1 LPDVALLIDWENVY
15 YTLRQHT
22 TGPLPSTLAILQAIL
37 QKAAEFGP
45 VRVKQAIFGSEVAS
59 QDDTLLMAL
68 EFTGIDPVAVAQRSG
83 GRLLKGRSDAVLITR
98 TAKLLYK
105 ERPDIEVWFIVSGD
119 RDLNALCK
127 ALKDEDKKVYLVAGD
142 KSLAN
147 ELRDSPY
154 LRDDVFLL
162 EDLIPEARWT
172 RAGLRSDDTQAGKE
186 EDNRESSR
194 ELTRELPRPRS
205 RGVRGG
211 RTRVGP
217 TASGGTRPPIVPAVI
232 PTGTPESEKEQRRL
246 AVLLLDQLVAIRADA
261 MPRADFV
268 QSVVPLSEKEASTVL
283 EQRIDAGIAQHHI
296 VARNQGRFRATAKQ
310 LIAPN
315 LSSPLVAETLFH
327 LVRLLRRIDTVTKD
341 TKRVPVVEAVL
352 DPLSR
357 ADQPGGLARGR
368 SARRMLLETLYNI
381 AEERGAIASESV
393 QRDGK
398 EVTMCWLSDGHPLVQ
413 YARHQSA
420 GIVHLFNFVGSTK
433 AHGDRVDWVNQALFA
448 ELLSRVEGD
457 ALESSLRAAVER
469 GLMRAESHGSKP
481 GFIIDREHPEVRVLL
496 GAFDRLEGAS
506 SAAAPPARVGV
517 SRVDNGDDQQD
528 EALASGAGDL
538 PPALGAGTAALAGA
552 SDDGSQNGAAALAA
566 RKRTRRG
573 SRGGRNRRGGRG
585 RKKTTSS
592 TSGEAAD

>member
-45 VRVKQAIFGSEVAS
+45 VRVKQAIFGSEVAT

-68 EFTGIDPVAVAQRSG
+68 EFTGIEPVAVAQRMS

-98 TAKLLYK
+98 TMKLLYK
-105 ERPDIEVWFIVSGD
+105 DRPNVEVWFIVSGD

-172 RAGLRSDDTQAGKE
+172 RAGLRADDTQVGKE
-186 EDNRESSR
+186 DEPRVERER
-194 ELTRELPRPRS
+194 TERLGG
-205 RGVRGG
+205 RGRRGG
-211 RTRVGP
+211 RGRGGAGTKPP
-217 TASGGTRPPIVPAVI
+217 TVPAVV
-232 PTGTPESEKEQRRL
+232 PTGTPESDKEQRRL
-246 AVLLLDQLVAIRADA
+246 AVLLLDQLVAIRAEA

-283 EQRIDAGIAQHHI
+283 EQRVDAGIEQGHVI
-296 VARNQGRFRATAKQ
+296 ARNQGRFRATAKQ

-315 LSSPLVAETLFH
+315 MNSPLVAETLFH
-327 LVRLLRRIDTVTKD
+327 LVRLLRRIQTVTKD
-341 TKRVPVVEAVL
+341 TKRVPVTEAVL

-368 SARRMLLETLYNI
+368 TQRRVLLETLYNI
-381 AEERGAIASESV
+381 AEERGAIASEAV

-398 EVTMCWLSDGHPLVQ
+398 EITMCWLVDEHPLVH
-413 YARHQSA
+413 YARQQAA
-420 GIVHLFNFVGSTK
+420 GIVHLFNFVGTTK
-433 AHGDRVDWVNQALFA
+433 AHGDRIDWVNAALFA

-457 ALESSLRAAVER
+457 ALESSIRSAIER
-469 GLMRAESHGSKP
+469 GLARSEPHGNKA
-481 GFIIDREHPEVRVLL
+481 GYVIVREHPEVQMLL
-496 GAFDRLEGAS
+496 GHFERLNGDTKAEAPN
-506 SAAAPPARVGV
+506 AAATAEGDETAPAQTL
-517 SRVDNGDDQQD
+517 GD
-528 EALASGAGDL
+528 A
-538 PPALGAGTAALAGA
+538 
-552 SDDGSQNGAAALAA
+552 NGAAALAA
-566 RKRTRRG
+566 PPRKRTRRG

-585 RKKTTSS
+585 RKRPASS
-592 TSGEAAD
+592 PGSGEAAD

>member
-1 LPDVALLIDWENVY
+1 MPDVALLIDWENVY

-22 TGPLPSTLAILQAIL
+22 TGPLPSSLAILQAIL

-68 EFTGIDPVAVAQRSG
+68 EFTGIEPVAVAQRMG

-98 TAKLLYK
+98 TMKLLYK
-105 ERPDIEVWFIVSGD
+105 DRPDVDVWFIVSGD

-172 RAGLRSDDTQAGKE
+172 RAGLRTDDTQAGKD
-186 EDNRESSR
+186 DNVASRPGAPTPGATPPESPPR
-194 ELTRELPRPRS
+194 VRTR
-205 RGVRGG
+205 RGG
-211 RTRVGP
+211 RGR
-217 TASGGTRPPIVPAVI
+217 GTGIGAKPPVVPAVV
-232 PTGTPESEKEQRRL
+232 PTGSPESEKEQRRL
-246 AVLLLDQLVAIRADA
+246 AVLLLDQLVAIRNAA
-261 MPRADFV
+261 MPRSDFV

-283 EQRIDAGIAQHHI
+283 EQRIDAGIAQNHV

-315 LSSPLVAETLFH
+315 MNSALVAETLFH
-327 LVRLLRRIDTVTKD
+327 LVRLVRRIDTVTKD
-341 TKRVPVVEAVL
+341 TKRVPVTEAVL

-368 SARRMLLETLYNI
+368 SQRRILLETLYNI
-381 AEERGAIASESV
+381 AEERGAIASEAV

-398 EVTMCWLSDGHPLVQ
+398 EITMCWLVDQHPLVQ
-413 YARHQSA
+413 YARQQSA
-420 GIVHLFNFVGSTK
+420 GLVHLFNFVGTTK
-433 AHGDRVDWVNQALFA
+433 GHGERVDWVNHALFA

-457 ALESSLRAAVER
+457 ALESSLRGGVER
-469 GLMRAESHGSKP
+469 GLMRADSHGNKP
-481 GFIIDREHPEVRVLL
+481 GYAIDREHPEVRMLL
-496 GAFDRLEGAS
+496 GEFDRLDGEGAS
-506 SAAAPPARVGV
+506 VALPVRTATTESGMEPSGETMPTAPESDVALGSGTVLGAPLASAAADGVLAPP
-517 SRVDNGDDQQD
+517 
-528 EALASGAGDL
+528 
-538 PPALGAGTAALAGA
+538 
-552 SDDGSQNGAAALAA
+552 

-585 RKKTTSS
+585 RNKTTSS
-592 TSGEAAD
+592 PTGEAAD

>member
-1 LPDVALLIDWENVY
+1 MADVALLIDWENVY

-45 VRVKQAIFGSEVAS
+45 VRVKQAIFGSEVAA

-68 EFTGIDPVAVAQRSG
+68 EFTGIEPVAVAQRMS

-98 TAKLLYK
+98 AAKLLYK

-142 KSLAN
+142 LSLAN

-154 LRDDVFLL
+154 LRDGVFLL
-162 EDLIPEARWT
+162 EELIPQARWT
-172 RAGLRSDDTQAGKE
+172 RGGLRQDDTQYGKDE
-186 EDNRESSR
+186 APRRDDAAAPAPALRTTT
-194 ELTRELPRPRS
+194 TRGR
-205 RGVRGG
+205 RGG
-211 RTRVGP
+211 RGR
-217 TASGGTRPPIVPAVI
+217 GGKPPVVPAVV

-268 QSVVPLSEKEASTVL
+268 QSVVPLSEKEASQVL
-283 EQRIDAGIAQHHI
+283 EQRIDAGIEQQHV

-315 LSSPLVAETLFH
+315 MSSALVAETLFH

-368 SARRMLLETLYNI
+368 SQRRILLDTLYNI
-381 AEERGAIASESV
+381 AEERGAIASEAV

-398 EVTMCWLSDGHPLVQ
+398 EITMCWLSDEHPLVQ
-413 YARHQSA
+413 YARQPSA
-420 GIVHLFNFVGSTK
+420 GIVHLFNFVSTTRG
-433 AHGDRVDWVNQALFA
+433 HGDRIDWVQQALFA

-457 ALESSLRAAVER
+457 ALESSMKAAVDR
-469 GLMRAESHGSKP
+469 GIMRPETHGNKP
-481 GFIIDREHPEVRVLL
+481 GYAVAREQPEIKMLL
-496 GAFDRLEGAS
+496 GEFHRLENGEEHGDDPPGEPTATVDTAEAEAPD
-506 SAAAPPARVGV
+506 AATAPPA
-517 SRVDNGDDQQD
+517 
-528 EALASGAGDL
+528 E
-538 PPALGAGTAALAGA
+538 
-552 SDDGSQNGAAALAA
+552 GAATASP

-592 TSGEAAD
+592 PSGEAAD